1 MLMEN
6 IKLKI
11 VTKDGEVLKKNMQ
24 ECFSMD
30 KDSIESVHYLLAKE
44 MGREVYSNDII
55 RLNIKDAEDGFTNSK
70 VGELMETR
78 GYDEIE
84 VECFED
90 DTRNALTVN
99 FIVRF
104 LVDGRYVTEKEFET
118 FGFSEEEIEE
128 YERTLDEFER
138 ENQNKPYEE
147 VETQSSNVF
156 IRYLLLKGAKVQ

>member
-1 MLMEN
+1 
-6 IKLKI
+6 
-11 VTKDGEVLKKNMQ
+11 
-24 ECFSMD
+24 
-30 KDSIESVHYLLAKE
+30 
-44 MGREVYSNDII
+44 
-55 RLNIKDAEDGFTNSK
+55 
-70 VGELMETR
+70 METR